1 MAAVP
6 VGKHRPVV
14 VWAYDES
21 RFGLQTIR
29 RRRIT
34 AYGTKPVGHFQHRF
48 ENFYLYGMVAPQTG
62 DAFFLGLPKLNT
74 NHVQVFLD
82 EFAQARPE
90 TLNVVLLDNARCHTT
105 QNLVVPENVILLFQP
120 PYTPEVN
127 PCERVWQD
135 LKDDLAWRWFTD
147 LPALQARIV
156 DLVQAYTADTLR
168 SLTAY
173 PFIIEAIN
181 ALSV

>member
-1 MAAVP
+1 MP
-6 VGKHRPVV
+6 VEQQRPVK

-34 AYGTKPVGHFQHRF
+34 ACGIKPVGQVQQRF
-48 ENFYLYGMVAPQTG
+48 ENFYLYGMVAPQCG

-74 NHVQVFLD
+74 DHVQVFLD
-82 EFAQARPE
+82 EFAQARPD
-90 TLNVVLLDNARCHTT
+90 TLNVVVLDNAACHTT
-105 QNLVVPENVILLFQP
+105 QNLVVPENVIFLFQP

-127 PCERVWQD
+127 PCERVWQH
-135 LKDDLAWRWFTD
+135 LKDALAWTCFPD
-147 LPALQARIV
+147 LPALQTRIV
-156 DLVQAYTADTLR
+156 DVVRAYDAETLR

-173 PFIIEAIN
+173 PYIIDALN